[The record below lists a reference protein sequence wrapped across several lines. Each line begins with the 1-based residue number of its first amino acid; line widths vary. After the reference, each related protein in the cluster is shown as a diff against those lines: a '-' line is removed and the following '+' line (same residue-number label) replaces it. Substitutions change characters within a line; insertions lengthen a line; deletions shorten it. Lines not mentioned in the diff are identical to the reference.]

1 MPVRAPVAAAA
12 VMALSLLAGCG
23 QTGPLHLPED
33 APPREGYLLGG
44 GKKKPKAAKSEAAAA
59 PATAPTPSPAGEVP
73 AEAAPEAPVPT
84 TP

>member
-23 QTGPLHLPED
+23 QTGPLHLPAD
-33 APPREGYLLGG
+33 APDREGYLLGG
-44 GKKKPKAAKSEAAAA
+44 GKKKKPKPAAAA
-59 PATAPTPSPAGEVP
+59 PAPAASPAAEVP
-73 AEAAPEAPVPT
+73 VEAAPDAATPAPATT